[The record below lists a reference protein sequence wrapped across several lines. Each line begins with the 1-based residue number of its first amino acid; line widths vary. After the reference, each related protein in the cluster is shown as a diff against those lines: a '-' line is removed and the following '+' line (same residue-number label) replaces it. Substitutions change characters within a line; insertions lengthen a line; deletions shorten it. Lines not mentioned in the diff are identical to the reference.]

1 MGKKDFSKGLIVGII
16 IGALV
21 TFGILWYWDTYHRKS
36 KMERNVEKF
45 EKNAKKELKKLL
57 E

>member
-1 MGKKDFSKGLIVGII
+1 MGKKDFSKGLIIGIL

-21 TFGILWYWDTYHRKS
+21 TFGILWYWDTYQRKS
-36 KMERNVEKF
+36 KFERNVERF
-45 EKNAKKELKKLL
+45 EKDTKKELKKLL